1 MKDYYDLWRLSA
13 DENVDQEVAK
23 LAVARTFRR
32 RQTELPVAV
41 PEGLSDDFARDA
53 AKVILRMAHII
64 QEMRRDPD
72 VLLDEIAKLLKASSR
87 SIDGDVALLRKT
99 GLLSSEGIKK
109 GLTWRTNLELRE
121 RL

>member
-1 MKDYYDLWRLSA
+1 MS
-13 DENVDQEVAK
+13 DEEELNEIQEAIK
-23 LAVARTFRR
+23 IGLARF
-32 RQTELPVAV
+32 ECKK
-41 PEGLSDDFARDA
+41 G